1 MSTILMTEEYWANS
15 YFSIAR
21 YTGEID
27 INGTHY
33 VICDKHSRDIW
44 ECSAI
49 AQREGRSK
57 AIEPGEP
64 ADLIDRRY
72 LPVYRA
78 VGRDRFMAWLND
90 GTHNHSIGCCLRLRR
105 TESPKTEEVQSLP
118 LVLSVL
124 SDILKEVNYDKK

>member
-15 YFSIAR
+15 HFSVAR
-21 YTGEID
+21 YYGRIKVNNVD
-27 INGTHY
+27 Y
-33 VICDKHSRDIW
+33 VICDKHGRDIW

-49 AQREGRSK
+49 AEREGREK

-78 VGRDRFMAWLND
+78 LGRDRFIAWLDD
-90 GTHNHSIGCCLRLRR
+90 GALDHSLDSAFAFAGLNK
-105 TESPKTEEVQSLP
+105 PKHS
-118 LVLSVL
+118 
-124 SDILKEVNYDKK
+124 KKHKPKL